1 MASGIR
7 EIRPRK
13 RRFKRRLDTEDED
26 FLDMLLTEVN
36 EEEAAEVLGG
46 EVQEFGGGEDREERD
61 LDKRS
66 RGGE

>member
-7 EIRPRK
+7 EMRPRK

-36 EEEAAEVLGG
+36 EEEAAEVLG
-46 EVQEFGGGEDREERD
+46 EVQEFGGEDREERP
-61 LDKRS
+61 
-66 RGGE
+66 

>member
-36 EEEAAEVLGG
+36 EEEAAEVLG
-46 EVQEFGGGEDREERD
+46 EVQEFGGEDREERP
-61 LDKRS
+61 
-66 RGGE
+66 